1 MKTHY
6 TIKKING
13 RYVLIDN
20 NLLRSVRCAP
30 LNLLIPKCFEEQNDA
45 KQNEEENKC
54 DTEDESDCDSIS
66 VESKYD

>member
-13 RYVLIDN
+13 QFVLIDN

-30 LNLLIPKCFEEQNDA
+30 LKLLIPKCYEEQN
-45 KQNEEENKC
+45 EENKT
-54 DTEDESDCDSIS
+54 DDEKSPLSACS
-66 VESKYD
+66 VESKYE